1 MSTTLLVLRVVYSVE
16 CSPEDEE
23 RILDIHLVAVQVVL
37 EVDKRADMPAVV
49 ADTVV
54 EVVAAD
60 TAAAVASGMAASTLE
75 IWACTNHG
83 DSSACS

>member
-49 ADTVV
+49 ADMVV

-60 TAAAVASGMAASTLE
+60 TAAAVASGTAASTLE